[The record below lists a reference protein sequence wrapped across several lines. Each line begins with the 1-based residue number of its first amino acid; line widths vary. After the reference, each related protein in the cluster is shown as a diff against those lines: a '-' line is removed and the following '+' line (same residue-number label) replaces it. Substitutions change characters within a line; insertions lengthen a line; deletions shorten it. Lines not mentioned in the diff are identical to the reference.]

1 MGLRLNEQACLLS
14 GEVMHQRL
22 SPKRNGFTYPIY
34 YLGLPLQKI
43 DELDQQKTLSVD
55 RFARTSFYRKDH
67 GSRESDCDLTAWAY
81 DRLADYGLHE
91 RVEEVTL
98 ITMPRIYG
106 FVFNP
111 VSFWLC
117 FDESHDLI
125 ALLYEVNN
133 TYGETHLYVCA
144 HEDGSKFLND
154 QWISANKEFHVSP
167 YLKREGTYKFKINLD
182 EDQLSLWINF
192 VDADG
197 TPMLATCL
205 KGVLSPLTRQSLN
218 RAFWRMP
225 FIPQQVISLIFWQA
239 LKLKAKG
246 LTFFSLPQQKKSRVS
261 FSALAQGE

>member
-1 MGLRLNEQACLLS
+1 MEVRLNEQASILS

-34 YLGLPLQKI
+34 YLGLPLKKI
-43 DELDQQKTLSVD
+43 DELDQKNILSVD

-67 GSRESDCDLTAWAY
+67 GSRERDCDLTTWGY
-81 DRLADYGLHE
+81 ERLAEYGLDE
-91 RVEEVTL
+91 TIEEMTL

-117 FDESHDLI
+117 FDKSHQLI

-133 TYGETHLYVCA
+133 TYGESHLYVCA
-144 HEDGSKFLND
+144 HEDGSKIKND
-154 QWISANKEFHVSP
+154 QWISAKKEFHVSP
-167 YLKREGTYKFKINLD
+167 YLKREGTYKFKIKLNKD
-182 EDQLSLWINF
+182 ELCLWINF

-197 TPMLATCL
+197 NHILATSL
-205 KGVLSPLTRQSLN
+205 KGELCPLTRESLN

-225 FIPQQVISLIFWQA
+225 FIPQQAISLIFWQA

-246 LTFFSLPQQKKSRVS
+246 LTFFSLPQQKKKRVS
-261 FSALAQGE
+261 FSTSSQGE